1 MGPREELLDE
11 KNALIEHRISKAIAT
26 IDEVDFLISNKKLL
40 LAVNRIY
47 YGMFYILSELS
58 LKYNFSTSKHQQ
70 LIGWFNKEFIATGK
84 VEPKYGK
91 IIHNAFSN
99 RSTGDYDDFADFEE
113 DEVKI
118 SFNELKDF
126 INTIRAL
133 L

>member
-1 MGPREELLDE
+1 MKADE
-11 KNALIEHRISKAIAT
+11 KNALIEHRISKAIAA

-47 YGMFYILSELS
+47 YGMFYILSALS
-58 LKYNFSTSKHQQ
+58 LKYDFSTSKHQQ
-70 LIGWFNKEFIATGK
+70 LIGWFNKKFVATGK

-91 IIHNAFSN
+91 IVHNAFSN
-99 RSTGDYDDFADFEE
+99 RSTGDYDDFAEFEE
-113 DEVKI
+113 DEVKN

-126 INTIRAL
+126 IQTVRAL

>member
-1 MGPREELLDE
+1 MKDDE
-11 KNALIEHRISKAIAT
+11 KNALIEHRVSKAMAA
-26 IDEVDFLISNKKLL
+26 IDEVDFLINNNKLL

-47 YGMFYILSELS
+47 YGMFYILSALS
-58 LKYNFSTSKHQQ
+58 LKYDFSTSKHQQ
-70 LIGWFNKEFIATGK
+70 LIGWFNKEFVATGK

-99 RSTGDYDDFADFEE
+99 RSTGDYDDFAEFEE
-113 DEVKI
+113 DEVKT

-126 INTIRAL
+126 IKTIKAL

>member
-1 MGPREELLDE
+1 MKADD
-11 KNALIEHRISKAIAT
+11 KNALIEHRISKAIAA
-26 IDEVDFLISNKKLL
+26 IDEVDFLMSNKKFL

-47 YGMFYILSELS
+47 YGMFYILSALS
-58 LKYNFSTSKHQQ
+58 LKYDFSTSKHQQ
-70 LIGWFNKEFIATGK
+70 LIGWSNKKFVATGK

-99 RSTGDYDDFADFEE
+99 RSTGDYDDFAEFEE
-113 DEVKI
+113 DEVEI

-126 INTIRAL
+126 IKTIKAL